1 MDEIWKAIEAIG
13 SLLVGIA
20 AVIAAADQLIKY
32 AVVQNFALGDVKELI
47 HGVLSLTHIR
57 NTGAAW
63 SMMAGK
69 TWFLIGMPLVIIVF
83 ALGFIYKNRHGSKL
97 GLISMAM
104 VLGGGIGNLIDRIR
118 LKEVVDYIRADFI
131 NFPIFNFADICVVIG
146 AVLFCIYIICSEES
160 EKKDKKAEQSAKAD
174 SNDGGD
180 IADGE

>member
-1 MDEIWKAIEAIG
+1 MLVI
-13 SLLVGIA
+13 SLIIA

-32 AVVQNFALGDVKELI
+32 AVVQKFALGDVKELI

-69 TWFLIGMPLVIIVF
+69 TWFLIGMPLIIIVF
-83 ALGFIYKNRHGSKL
+83 ALGFIYKNRRGSKL
-97 GLISMAM
+97 GQISMAM

-118 LKEVVDYIRADFI
+118 LKEVVDYIRVDFI

-160 EKKDKKAEQSAKAD
+160 EKKDKKSEQSVKAD
-174 SNDGGD
+174 SNNGGD

>member
-1 MDEIWKAIEAIG
+1 MLVI
-13 SLLVGIA
+13 SLIIA

-32 AVVQNFALGDVKELI
+32 AVVQKFALGDVKELI

-69 TWFLIGMPLVIIVF
+69 TWFLIGMPLIIIVF
-83 ALGFIYKNRHGSKL
+83 ALGFIYKNRRGSKL

-118 LKEVVDYIRADFI
+118 LKEVVDYIRVDFI

-146 AVLFCIYIICSEES
+146 AVLFCIYMHMM
-160 EKKDKKAEQSAKAD
+160 
-174 SNDGGD
+174 
-180 IADGE
+180 